1 MATLTQEPVAKTPK
15 QAALNEQAAR
25 NAAPPSPV
33 STPGVG
39 GSGIARNHGKLW
51 VWLAVM
57 MLILLVAGSAFAWAE
72 WTKTDLRAT
81 LADAWHRVRGGGG
94 VVV

>member
-1 MATLTQEPVAKTPK
+1 MATLTQEPVAKAPK

-25 NAAPPSPV
+25 NAVPSSSV
-33 STPGVG
+33 SAISAGESSVTHK
-39 GSGIARNHGKLW
+39 RGKLW
-51 VWLAVM
+51 TWLAVM
-57 MLILLVAGSAFAWAE
+57 MLILLVAGSGFAWAE